1 MVYLSN
7 LISCEIT
14 KTKKKNKNKQIP
26 EQLNKVIKL
35 YVNFIVFLVSSLQKT
50 ELTLQ

>member
-14 KTKKKNKNKQIP
+14 KTKNKKKKNKT

-35 YVNFIVFLVSSLQKT
+35 YVNFIVFPVSSLQKA